1 MKTKFYLNG
10 KRRVIDVNPLKRLID
25 LLREDLNIKSVKEGC
40 GEGECGSCMVIID
53 DKIMNSCLIP
63 VGSLNG
69 KSILTIEGIENDK
82 VFMKI
87 KKKIK
92 DEFQCGFCENGM
104 LISLYALYKKNK
116 KPDLKEIKEAVSGNI
131 CRCTGYQG
139 IIKGLKYE

>member
-1 MKTKFYLNG
+1 MKIKFYLNG
-10 KRRVIDVNPLKRLID
+10 KRKIIDVNPLKRLID

-63 VGSLNG
+63 AGSLNG

-82 VFMKI
+82 VFIRI

-116 KPDLKEIKEAVSGNI
+116 KPDLKEIKEAISGNI

-139 IIKGLKYE
+139 IIKGLKNE